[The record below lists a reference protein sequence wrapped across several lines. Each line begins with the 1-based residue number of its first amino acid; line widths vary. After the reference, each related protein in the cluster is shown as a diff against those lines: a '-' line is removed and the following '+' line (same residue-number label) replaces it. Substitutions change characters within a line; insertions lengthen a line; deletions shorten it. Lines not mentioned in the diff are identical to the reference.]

1 MEARPG
7 GPRSYHQP
15 PMTQAAPAKPAA
27 AEYAPPPLATAA
39 AETNWAL
46 LKKLLWLASPIVV
59 EQFLSMGVGLTD
71 VYLAGHLREH
81 SVAATAAVGSVSYIL
96 WLVGL
101 IAGAIGTGSTALVA
115 RAVGARH
122 RSLANS
128 VCGQTVVAAV
138 VTGVGF
144 ALVMLLAARPI
155 AAMTG
160 LSGDARE
167 FALFYVRVLSLSLPF
182 SIFMFAANACLRGAG
197 DTVTPAVAMVLVD
210 ALNMALSFGLSRGV
224 WGLPELGFRGIAI
237 GTVCA
242 YVAGGVLQFAVLLRG
257 RGGLKLHLHRL
268 RPHWHTLKRIL
279 RVGLPSGLESLL
291 AWGANFAIV
300 ALINRMDRTNVA
312 GSAHIVTVR
321 MESISFLVGFAFAT
335 AAATM
340 VGQSLGMKD
349 PGRAKRSA
357 YLAYALAGGV
367 MGFMGLLFMLRP
379 HAFAA
384 VLTNDPAVV
393 DLAARCLFITGFSQL
408 GFAAAMVFGAS
419 LRGAGDTFQTM
430 LINLTSI
437 LGLRLTAVLV
447 LNLWLGYGLTAIWVV
462 LATEL
467 TIRGAA
473 MFARF
478 QQGAWR
484 HVEV

>member
-1 MEARPG
+1 
-7 GPRSYHQP
+7 
-15 PMTQAAPAKPAA
+15 MTQAVTAKPVVLP
-27 AEYAPPPLATAA
+27 YAPPPGVAPPP
-39 AETNWAL
+39 NRL
-46 LKKLLWLASPIVV
+46 LLRQLLWLALPILV
-59 EQFLSMGVGLTD
+59 EQVLSMLVGLTD
-71 VYLAGHLREH
+71 VYLAGHLR
-81 SVAATAAVGSVSYIL
+81 SQKAAATAAVGSVSYVL

-128 VCGQTVVAAV
+128 VCGQTVIAAAATGLTLAVMMIAGARAVAA
-138 VTGVGF
+138 
-144 ALVMLLAARPI
+144 L
-155 AAMTG
+155 TG
-160 LSGDARE
+160 LRGDAHE

-182 SIFMFAANACLRGAG
+182 SILMFAANACLRGAG
-197 DTVTPAVAMVLVD
+197 DTLTPAISMVVVD
-210 ALNMALSFGLSRGV
+210 GLNMALSFVLSRGLF
-224 WGLPELGFRGIAI
+224 GLPEMGFRGIAI

-242 YVAGGVLQFAVLLRG
+242 YVVGGLLQFGVLLRG

-268 RPHWHTLKRIL
+268 RPHWHTLRRIL
-279 RVGLPSGLESLL
+279 RIGLPSGLEGLL

-300 ALINRMDRTNVA
+300 AVINRMDPSNVA

-321 MESISFLVGFAFAT
+321 MESISFLVGYAFAM
-335 AAATM
+335 ASATM

-349 PGRAKRSA
+349 PARARRSA
-357 YLAYALAGGV
+357 YLAYAAAGGA
-367 MGFMGLLFMLRP
+367 MGLMGMLFVVRP

-393 DLAARCLFITGFSQL
+393 DLAAKCLFITGFAQL

-419 LRGAGDTFQTM
+419 LRGAGDTFKVM
-430 LINLTSI
+430 LINLASV

-447 LNLWLGYGLTAIWVV
+447 LTQWLGLGLPAVWVV
-462 LATEL
+462 LAGEL
-467 TIRGAA
+467 MIRGAA
-473 MFARF
+473 MFVRF
-478 QQGAWR
+478 QHGAWR